1 MKPVFIA
8 TMFLLT
14 AQAFAAEPYTCR
26 NGAFPSYPEIHYGEV
41 MVSADQQAA
50 VFPDREGCPD
60 SSSCSQKD
68 ALKKGDKVLIA
79 HASDRRSCVWY
90 SGKHSEVVGWI
101 ASPNIRALPARDPA
115 MKNWLGNW
123 KSIGGAA
130 RIVIRASRDGQ
141 LIIRGNARWV
151 GGLGPTGERIIH
163 SGDLE
168 GKAVPAGNQLRIG
181 DPETPYTCVATLR
194 LLHDQL
200 VVSDNS
206 LCGGANVRFD
216 EVYRKQR

>member
-1 MKPVFIA
+1 
-8 TMFLLT
+8 
-14 AQAFAAEPYTCR
+14 
-26 NGAFPSYPEIHYGEV
+26 
-41 MVSADQQAA
+41 
-50 VFPDREGCPD
+50 
-60 SSSCSQKD
+60 
-68 ALKKGDKVLIA
+68 
-79 HASDRRSCVWY
+79 
-90 SGKHSEVVGWI
+90 
-101 ASPNIRALPARDPA
+101 
-115 MKNWLGNW
+115 
-123 KSIGGAA
+123 
-130 RIVIRASRDGQ
+130 
-141 LIIRGNARWV
+141 
-151 GGLGPTGERIIH
+151 LGPTGERIIH